1 MNKKKITEEL
11 HKRLDANFK
20 DFMSAEKR
28 YLERPSIPNG
38 ARRRDARDHFD
49 EALRKAAEYVFETW
63 HLTPDEFAE
72 IVDGIMEYK

>member
-1 MNKKKITEEL
+1 MNKKQLISEL
-11 HKRLDANFK
+11 HKRLDSYFN

-28 YLERPSIPNG
+28 YFEQPSIPNG
-38 ARRRDARDHFD
+38 ARRKDARDHFD

-63 HLTPDEFAE
+63 HLTPEEFSE

>member
-28 YLERPSIPNG
+28 YFEQPSIKNG
-38 ARRRDARDHFD
+38 SRRQEAR
-49 EALRKAAEYVFETW
+49 ENLNKAIKDFAEYAFETW
-63 HLTPDEFAE
+63 HLTTEEFNKIIDELN
-72 IVDGIMEYK
+72 I